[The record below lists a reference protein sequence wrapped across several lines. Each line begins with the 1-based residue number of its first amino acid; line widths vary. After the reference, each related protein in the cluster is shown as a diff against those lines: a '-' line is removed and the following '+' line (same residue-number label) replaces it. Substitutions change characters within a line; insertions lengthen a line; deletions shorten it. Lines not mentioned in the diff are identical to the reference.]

1 METRYK
7 QKKTQL
13 YTYSSKAR
21 RPTDDTMSLDRN
33 TEASYQRASD
43 RRLHSTTVDSTSVK
57 VTTRRN
63 RSNRLDHTR
72 PVHNTT
78 RSWPNTVVN
87 RQLARDHT
95 TRLQHDPDTAG
106 SRHDTVQPLTV
117 QTLTIPTLTVQPLS
131 RAVQNIHQISTTADR
146 QKCSKLRHNGDND
159 KITQSYEIMQ
169 SYTKFSK
176 YKQLDKIGN
185 TRKLTRP
192 NERQLRQCSLVQI
205 FNVDNS
211 NVATA

>member
-1 METRYK
+1 
-7 QKKTQL
+7 
-13 YTYSSKAR
+13 
-21 RPTDDTMSLDRN
+21 MSLDRN

-63 RSNRLDHTR
+63 RSNGLDHTR

-78 RSWPNTVVN
+78 RSWPNTVSTVSSPE
-87 RQLARDHT
+87 T
-95 TRLQHDPDTAG
+95 TRHDSNTTLTRQDPDTY
-106 SRHDTVQPLTV
+106 DTVQPLTV
-117 QTLTIPTLTVQPLS
+117 QTLTVQPLS
-131 RAVQNIHQISTTADR
+131 RAVQNIHQIPTTADR

-176 YKQLDKIGN
+176 YKQLYKIGN

-205 FNVDNS
+205 FNVDSS